1 MIRIAVDAYGG
12 DNAPLSVVQGAVD
25 AVNEIKDLSV
35 TLFGREEELNGL
47 LAGKTY
53 DKERLFI
60 VHAPDEITN
69 HDHPTMA
76 IRRKLDSSM
85 VKALDSVKKGECD
98 GMVTSGSTG
107 AFLAGGIF
115 RVGRIRGI
123 DRPALAPVMPTAK
136 GSPVILVD
144 SGANADCK
152 PEYLPQFALMGTAYM
167 KGVMGISDPRVGLLN
182 IGAEEEK
189 GNELCK
195 NAHPLL
201 KETKGIDFVGNVE
214 ARDGLAGD
222 VQVIVCDGFSGN
234 VFLKATEGAAM
245 MIMGMLKQNLLSS
258 LKSKIGALLAK
269 DAFKKVKNSMD
280 SEQYGGAVLLGVN
293 GALIKAH
300 GSSKAKGIASAI
312 AQAYTM
318 VQNDVLSSIRRE
330 LEAQEIKEDTPNV

>member
-12 DNAPLSVVQGAVD
+12 DNAPASVVQGAVD
-25 AVNEIKDLSV
+25 ALSEIKDLCI
-35 TLFGREEELNGL
+35 TLFGREDELNGL
-47 LAGKTY
+47 LAEKTY
-53 DKERLFI
+53 DKERLTI

-85 VKALDSVKKGECD
+85 VKALDAVKAGEAD

-136 GSPVILVD
+136 GTPVILVD

-167 KGVMGISDPRVGLLN
+167 KGVMGVKEPKVGLLN

-189 GNELCK
+189 GDELRK
-195 NAHPLL
+195 AAYPLL
-201 KETKGIDFVGNVE
+201 KETKGINFAGNVE
-214 ARDGLAGD
+214 ARDGLAGEH
-222 VQVIVCDGFSGN
+222 QVIVCDGFSGN
-234 VFLKATEGAAM
+234 VFLKATEGAAS
-245 MIMGMLKQNLLSS
+245 MIMGMLKSNLMSS
-258 LKSKIGALLAK
+258 LKSKLGALLAK
-269 DAFKKVKNSMD
+269 GAFKKVKQSMD
-280 SEQYGGAVLLGVN
+280 SEQYGGAVLLGVKA
-293 GALIKAH
+293 ALIKAH

-312 AQAYTM
+312 KQAYT
-318 VQNDVLSSIRRE
+318 VVKNDVIQSIVKE
-330 LEAQEIKEDTPNV
+330 LEAQEIKED